1 MKTKRLMILAIVLA
15 AVLILPVGAKACLVD
30 YSVTVSADN
39 GVSQVNQTFS
49 GSGYTD
55 ADGKFVWALGAPTA
69 ILDGS
74 IDSLKLTMNADPEV
88 GFEFGVRAGGSAM
101 VVSFFS
107 DVVYFDP
114 MVNPMAYASA
124 GVTLTDRNNNG
135 ATIIGLFPGGKI
147 NQASYNDGS
156 TVFANLVDGFGI
168 SSGTWTA
175 SEAVPPS
182 GSQIINDTVSSIES
196 DFHFKLSAGDS
207 ASGTSTFEVVVPE
220 PATMCLLGLGGL
232 LLRRKK

>member
-1 MKTKRLMILAIVLA
+1 VKTKRLMILAVVLA
-15 AVLILPVGAKACLVD
+15 AVLILPVGAKACLVNF
-30 YSVTVSADN
+30 SVTVSADN
-39 GVSQVNQTFS
+39 GVSQANQTFS

-55 ADGKFVWALGAPTA
+55 AAGKFVWALAPTA

-124 GVTLTDRNNNG
+124 GITLTDRNNNG
-135 ATIIGLFPGGKI
+135 ATITGLFPDGKT
-147 NQASYNDGS
+147 NQAKYNES

-182 GSQIINDTVSSIES
+182 GSQIISDTVTSIES

>member
-1 MKTKRLMILAIVLA
+1 MKTKRLMILAVVLA
-15 AVLILPVGAKACLVD
+15 AVLILPVGAKACLVNF
-30 YSVTVSADN
+30 SVTVSADN
-39 GVSQVNQTFS
+39 GVSQANQTFS

-55 ADGKFVWALGAPTA
+55 AAGKFVWALAPTA

-124 GVTLTDRNNNG
+124 GITLTDRNNNG
-135 ATIIGLFPGGKI
+135 ATIRSFPGRQDK
-147 NQASYNDGS
+147 S
-156 TVFANLVDGFGI
+156 
-168 SSGTWTA
+168 
-175 SEAVPPS
+175 
-182 GSQIINDTVSSIES
+182 SQIQ
-196 DFHFKLSAGDS
+196 
-207 ASGTSTFEVVVPE
+207 
-220 PATMCLLGLGGL
+220 
-232 LLRRKK
+232 